1 MRDLRLTAA
10 LAGLVAVYGLATAP
24 AAFAST
30 TLTMQGASCQL
41 SIPTTDTG
49 VRPKAT
55 GFRNE
60 SATTS
65 NFVICTFVSPAS
77 GGNNSSFL
85 TGFIDIASLDGVAKT
100 VTCTAVVG
108 SQALDPL
115 KYSTKTIELPIHV
128 AFNGAYWSST
138 DFGQSSG
145 SSINGSTWFSI
156 TCLLPPQA
164 GIAYLSG
171 EY

>member
-1 MRDLRLTAA
+1 MHNLRISAA
-10 LAGLVAVYGLATAP
+10 LAGFMVAYALVITPVAI
-24 AAFAST
+24 AST

-41 SIPTTDTG
+41 SIPTTNTG

-60 SATTS
+60 STTTA

-77 GGNNSSFL
+77 GGNNDSFL
-85 TGFIDIASLDGVAKT
+85 SGFINIASLDGVAKT

-108 SQALDPL
+108 SQALGPL
-115 KYSTKTIELPIHV
+115 KYSTKTIELPTYV
-128 AFNGAYWSST
+128 AFNGAHWDST
-138 DFGQSSG
+138 DFGEPA
-145 SSINGSTWFSI
+145 GSTIDGSIWFSI
-156 TCLLPPQA
+156 TCNLPPQA